1 MSTEDDNL
9 FEQELPLYNETPKPL
24 ILKKAE
30 DITPEPTDP
39 PPNTQVTTEKTLRI
53 KDTTER
59 DSHSDLI
66 IRSDQTT
73 QSSGLKIKSSS
84 SHETPPTLLIKKANS
99 ETNLESSVEISE
111 PTYEDSTA
119 PIEEANN
126 FGQETNST
134 TLYQENTEQEAPPIN
149 SMDGELFSG
158 TKPKAS
164 DLQAPH
170 NSDSIKNLEEND
182 PVPEPS
188 EHSPR
193 TIILRNKPLP
203 GDEGKLSLTSVEI
216 PEEDQNHPSFSIAPP
231 PHIQELEEYEEV
243 LNTAAQESVF
253 ELSPNELEADSENEE
268 DKAEGGNQQD
278 ELFEKIHSEENEP
291 RHIKNSPTIYEME
304 DDSSIGT
311 MLMSA
316 RQKAS
321 YTIKEL
327 ARRTN
332 IKEAYIIALEEEN
345 RSNLPDPIY
354 TKSYIKNLSHELRI
368 EYPKALKLYA
378 DLCGEEFDTQY
389 NIAQKGP
396 DKYASKPASST
407 LQKWSA
413 IFVIVLILGLIT
425 VGFTAKH
432 FYSPAPVFKAE
443 EQVNLNNF
451 HQEVSIPIPRLK
463 VPNK

>member
-30 DITPEPTDP
+30 DISPSPTEVTSD
-39 PPNTQVTTEKTLRI
+39 TQDSAGKTLKI
-53 KDTTER
+53 KSTASRENTT
-59 DSHSDLI
+59 DLNL
-66 IRSDQTT
+66 RSSQAP
-73 QSSGLKIKSSS
+73 QSSGLKIKTSN
-84 SHETPPTLLIKKANS
+84 SHETPPSLLIKKTNS
-99 ETNLESSVEISE
+99 ETNPESSEEISD
-111 PTYEDSTA
+111 PTYEDATA
-119 PIEEANN
+119 PIEEVEN
-126 FGQETNST
+126 FDQETNPT
-134 TLYQENTEQEAPPIN
+134 TLHQESTEQQAPPIN

-158 TKPKAS
+158 TKAKPNE
-164 DLQAPH
+164 LEAPH
-170 NSDSIKNLEEND
+170 NSDSIKNLEDND

-216 PEEDQNHPSFSIAPP
+216 PEESQSSPSFSTAPP

-243 LNTAAQESVF
+243 LNSAAQESVF
-253 ELSPNELEADSENEE
+253 ELSGNELEADGESDE
-268 DKAEGGNQQD
+268 DKTSNQQD
-278 ELFEKIHSEENEP
+278 ELFDKIHSEEDEP
-291 RHIKNSPTIYEME
+291 RRIKNSPTIYEME

-354 TKSYIKNLSHELRI
+354 TKSYIKNLCHELNI

-396 DKYASKPASST
+396 DKYASKPANST

-413 IFVIVLILGLIT
+413 IFVIALILGLIA

-432 FYSPAPVFKAE
+432 FYSPVPAFKAE

>member
-30 DITPEPTDP
+30 DISSS
-39 PPNTQVTTEKTLRI
+39 PNEVTSDRQDSAEKTLKI
-53 KDTTER
+53 KSTASR
-59 DSHSDLI
+59 DNTADLD
-66 IRSDQTT
+66 SLSSQAP
-73 QSSGLKIKSSS
+73 QASGLKIKSAGSN
-84 SHETPPTLLIKKANS
+84 EKPPVLLLKKANP
-99 ETNLESSVEISE
+99 ENTYPLEDESSSIVTDMENSE
-111 PTYEDSTA
+111 SPTPKGLYEQQTDSA
-119 PIEEANN
+119 KHH
-126 FGQETNST
+126 Q
-134 TLYQENTEQEAPPIN
+134 APPVN

-158 TKPKAS
+158 KKPQAGE
-164 DLQAPH
+164 LEAPH
-170 NSDSIKNLEEND
+170 NSDSIKNLEDND

-216 PEEDQNHPSFSIAPP
+216 PEETQTHPSFSTAPP

-253 ELSPNELEADSENEE
+253 ELSANELETNKEE
-268 DKAEGGNQQD
+268 DTLEPSNQQD
-278 ELFEKIHSEENEP
+278 ELFDKIHSEEDEP
-291 RHIKNSPTIYEME
+291 RRIKNSPTIYEME

-354 TKSYIKNLSHELRI
+354 TKSYIKNLCHELNI

-396 DKYASKPASST
+396 DKYASKPANST

-413 IFVIVLILGLIT
+413 IFVIALILGLIA

-432 FYSPAPVFKAE
+432 FYSPVPAFKAE

>member
-1 MSTEDDNL
+1 MSTEEDNL
-9 FEQELPLYNETPKPL
+9 FEQELPLYKESPKPL
-24 ILKKAE
+24 ILKKE
-30 DITPEPTDP
+30 
-39 PPNTQVTTEKTLRI
+39 TETSEA
-53 KDTTER
+53 DTTEEPVDQNR
-59 DSHSDLI
+59 PQLTIKNVAVKESHSDLI
-66 IRSDQTT
+66 IHSESPTPA
-73 QSSGLKIKSSS
+73 SGLKIKSSGS
-84 SHETPPTLLIKKANS
+84 STNGPSLLIKK
-99 ETNLESSVEISE
+99 TR
-111 PTYEDSTA
+111 T
-119 PIEEANN
+119 
-126 FGQETNST
+126 
-134 TLYQENTEQEAPPIN
+134 EAPELEHNPEFKSLSNEQARPERPTQNEDLDETTTSSSSLNQDEPVN

-158 TKPKAS
+158 AKPKTMGIQS
-164 DLQAPH
+164 PH
-170 NSDSIKNLEEND
+170 NSDSIKQLESND
-182 PVPEPS
+182 PVPEPGI
-188 EHSPR
+188 HSPQ

-203 GDEGKLSLTSVEI
+203 QDKGKLSLTSVELP
-216 PEEDQNHPSFSIAPP
+216 PEEEEDRPSFNTSPP
-231 PHIQELEEYEEV
+231 PHIHELEEYEEV

-253 ELSPNELEADSENEE
+253 ELTNTELEHEE
-268 DKAEGGNQQD
+268 ETTESQQE
-278 ELFEKIHSEENEP
+278 ELFDEIHSEVEEP
-291 RHIKNSPTIYEME
+291 RHLKNSPTIYEME

-354 TKSYIKNLSHELRI
+354 TKSYIKNLCHELNI
-368 EYPKALKLYA
+368 EYHKALKLYA
-378 DLCGEEFDTQY
+378 NLCGEEFDTQY

-396 DKYASKPASST
+396 DKYASKPASSS

-413 IFVIVLILGLIT
+413 IFVIFLILGLIG

-432 FYSPAPVFKAE
+432 FYSPIPVFKSD

-451 HQEVSIPIPRLK
+451 HQEITIPIPRLK